1 MLYGEDNLEERN
13 KVKQQLYD
21 KEIDIIL
28 ASSVY
33 DVGVDLS
40 ILSGLVLCGGGKSS
54 IKTLQ
59 RVGRVIR
66 GGKKIFLKAVL
77 ALESP

>member
-59 RVGRVIR
+59 RVGRVIQAR
-66 GGKKIFLKAVL
+66 
-77 ALESP
+77 